1 MYKHHLYA
9 VFFASGACV
18 SGCLSQVFADNGAS
32 FAANRFYTCLGA
44 RRGKMS
50 LRKCRPWRRFRLG
63 QRAVRGLKA
72 GVLRPFAMQMGMNC
86 IAFCG
91 LLHCVLRFFRA
102 AKGACL
108 GGESGVSWR
117 RIWENRHKAAA
128 FHCTLW
134 RVSG

>member
-9 VFFASGACV
+9 VFFASDACV

-32 FAANRFYTCLGA
+32 FAANRFYACLGA

-50 LRKCRPWRRFRLG
+50 LRKCRPWRRFWLG
-63 QRAVRGLKA
+63 QRAVCGLS
-72 GVLRPFAMQMGMNC
+72 GGGLRPFAMQRGMNR

-91 LLHCVLRFFRA
+91 LLHCGWHFFRA
-102 AKGACL
+102 AKGVCL

-117 RIWENRHKAAA
+117 RMRKNRHKTAA

-134 RVSG
+134 RVSC